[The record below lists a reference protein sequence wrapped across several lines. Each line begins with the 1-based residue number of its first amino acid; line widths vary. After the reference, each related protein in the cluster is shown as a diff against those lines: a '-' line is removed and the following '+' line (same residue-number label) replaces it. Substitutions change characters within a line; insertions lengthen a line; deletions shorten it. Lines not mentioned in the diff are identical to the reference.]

1 MTYGALPLGG
11 SAGTHRRG
19 PGVSRMALAV
29 AALTAGTLCVLAVV
43 FSVTGRPAGAA
54 ELLFKTPKLKDLLG
68 TFMKDQG
75 AAAGDIRE
83 MDKYYKGASAKAPTQ
98 MLDDVS
104 GEFDPITD
112 ADSNYGRVIGVRVA
126 ARTNPVV
133 NEDMD
138 VSPERKARVQML
150 WNADES
156 PAEERELRSI
166 RQHFSKKA
174 PTQMLYDV
182 DGPQATDAPAA
193 SWKLAAKSDNTA
205 QKAGNTLAAEIRAAW
220 PK

>member
-1 MTYGALPLGG
+1 MLDDVSGEFDPITDADSNYG
-11 SAGTHRRG
+11 RVI
-19 PGVSRMALAV
+19 GVRV
-29 AALTAGTLCVLAVV
+29 AARTNPVV
-43 FSVTGRPAGAA
+43 N
-54 ELLFKTPKLKDLLG
+54 ED
-68 TFMKDQG
+68 
-75 AAAGDIRE
+75 
-83 MDKYYKGASAKAPTQ
+83 MDVSPERKAPTE

-193 SWKLAAKSDNTA
+193 
-205 QKAGNTLAAEIRAAW
+205 
-220 PK
+220 

>member
-19 PGVSRMALAV
+19 TGVSRTALAV

-83 MDKYYKGASAKAPTQ
+83 MDKYYKGASAKAPTG
-98 MLDDVS
+98 LS
-104 GEFDPITD
+104 GCPCMC
-112 ADSNYGRVIGVRVA
+112 S
-126 ARTNPVV
+126 
-133 NEDMD
+133 
-138 VSPERKARVQML
+138 
-150 WNADES
+150 
-156 PAEERELRSI
+156 
-166 RQHFSKKA
+166 
-174 PTQMLYDV
+174 
-182 DGPQATDAPAA
+182 
-193 SWKLAAKSDNTA
+193 
-205 QKAGNTLAAEIRAAW
+205 RA
-220 PK
+220 

>member
-1 MTYGALPLGG
+1 MLWNADESPAEERELR
-11 SAGTHRRG
+11 SIRQH
-19 PGVSRMALAV
+19 
-29 AALTAGTLCVLAVV
+29 
-43 FSVTGRPAGAA
+43 FS
-54 ELLFKTPKLKDLLG
+54 K
-68 TFMKDQG
+68 
-75 AAAGDIRE
+75 
-83 MDKYYKGASAKAPTQ
+83 KAPTE